1 MYKMIIADDEPS
13 TRQGIRTAVNWSLL
27 DIEIVAE
34 AANGTE
40 TLDLVRTLDPDI
52 LICDIRMPKMDGMT
66 LAGILRHEKPSLQ
79 ILFLS
84 GYSDKEYLKTAI
96 RLSAV
101 DYLYKPFEI
110 DELVAAIK
118 KAKASLGNRASL
130 PRPVP
135 DSDLALQLL
144 DSRSAQALVQSGH
157 LPLDTRGPFV
167 SLVIRIKSGDG
178 LLQQS
183 FTQHQEPFDMS
194 LMAHHY
200 ADSLHKA
207 AALTWGS
214 AFVLSLVGNGFVL
227 HANRLQGR
235 KPQDHLGRL
244 QGLLQAFGPVSDRVV
259 IGVSNQADRI
269 ADIKRAFTE
278 ARKAA
283 QAAFLTGYGQII
295 PFSAVSSQ
303 PFVPRLEF
311 AEPFGLALE
320 QGRAAEATGLLKDY
334 LRYMKSCTPDHI
346 PQIKD
351 ALAQIAMSI
360 NSRLSRRTGSQSSYL
375 ADVVLSS
382 ADINDIGQ
390 VILDMAVRYQE
401 EASRLSSTGRVVFD
415 AERFILDHIEDK
427 DLSIR
432 KIAEHV
438 FVTPTYLSYIYK
450 KRTGNTIN
458 HFILDTRMKRAR
470 DLILET
476 NLQLGEISS
485 RLGYTNQNYFTKT
498 FTRYFGVNPSTYRN
512 QAL

>member
-13 TRQGIRTAVNWSLL
+13 TRQGIRTAINWSLL

-66 LAGILRHEKPSLQ
+66 LAGILRHEKPALQ

-118 KAKASLGNRASL
+118 KAKTQLSSRVGL
-130 PRPVP
+130 PKPIP
-135 DSDLALQLL
+135 NNDLALQLL
-144 DSRSAQALVQSGH
+144 DSRSAQTLAQAGH
-157 LPLDTRGPFV
+157 LPLDTQGPFV
-167 SLVIRIKSGDG
+167 TLVIRIKSGDG
-178 LLQQS
+178 LLQES
-183 FTQHQEPFDMS
+183 GSQHQELLDLT

-227 HANRLQGR
+227 HANRLPGR
-235 KPQDHLGRL
+235 RSQDGLSRL

-269 ADIKRAFTE
+269 TDIKRAFTE

-351 ALAQIAMSI
+351 ALAQIAMQI
-360 NSRLSRRTGSQSSYL
+360 NSRLSRRTGGQACYV
-375 ADVVLSS
+375 ADMILTS

-390 VILDMAVRYQE
+390 YILDMAERYQD
-401 EASRLSSTGRVVFD
+401 EASRLSSTGRIVFD

-438 FVTPTYLSYIYK
+438 YVTPTYLSYIYK
-450 KRTGNTIN
+450 KKTGSTIN

-485 RLGYTNQNYFTKT
+485 RLGYANQNYFTKT
-498 FTRYFGVNPSTYRN
+498 FTRYFGVNPSIYRN

>member
-1 MYKMIIADDEPS
+1 
-13 TRQGIRTAVNWSLL
+13 
-27 DIEIVAE
+27 
-34 AANGTE
+34 
-40 TLDLVRTLDPDI
+40 
-52 LICDIRMPKMDGMT
+52 
-66 LAGILRHEKPSLQ
+66 
-79 ILFLS
+79 
-84 GYSDKEYLKTAI
+84 
-96 RLSAV
+96 
-101 DYLYKPFEI
+101 
-110 DELVAAIK
+110 
-118 KAKASLGNRASL
+118 
-130 PRPVP
+130 
-135 DSDLALQLL
+135 
-144 DSRSAQALVQSGH
+144 
-157 LPLDTRGPFV
+157 
-167 SLVIRIKSGDG
+167 
-178 LLQQS
+178 
-183 FTQHQEPFDMS
+183 
-194 LMAHHY
+194 
-200 ADSLHKA
+200 
-207 AALTWGS
+207 
-214 AFVLSLVGNGFVL
+214 
-227 HANRLQGR
+227 
-235 KPQDHLGRL
+235 
-244 QGLLQAFGPVSDRVV
+244 
-259 IGVSNQADRI
+259 
-269 ADIKRAFTE
+269 
-278 ARKAA
+278 
-283 QAAFLTGYGQII
+283 
-295 PFSAVSSQ
+295 
-303 PFVPRLEF
+303 
-311 AEPFGLALE
+311 
-320 QGRAAEATGLLKDY
+320 LLKDY